1 MSVQLNF
8 NNEELKT
15 EQHFTLVYSGPTFK
29 SGIKLDMFIENL
41 ESIRRLIYTIA
52 DVNLEYQSGYNK
64 GADIKQ
70 IKIVPKSGSIEEQI
84 IVIFSKPELR
94 DAVLTVLISLFFYLL
109 GKRDSKKSDE
119 ITDNKLNKIEEQIE
133 DLIARDQDTNIRNLY
148 MPLEKAEDKL
158 SITENSKVELEIEF
172 NQKTILDNSIKH
184 LKEELKAV
192 ETIEELNGQISAIN
206 IDTNYLKFH
215 AVGMEY
221 AYPLYFD
228 VPISKLVHLIAVPI
242 KAKMKVRRVKN
253 KVKNFYLIEY
263 KNLQRGINETQN

>member
-1 MSVQLNF
+1 M
-8 NNEELKT
+8 
-15 EQHFTLVYSGPTFK
+15 
-29 SGIKLDMFIENL
+29 
-41 ESIRRLIYTIA
+41 
-52 DVNLEYQSGYNK
+52 
-64 GADIKQ
+64 
-70 IKIVPKSGSIEEQI
+70 
-84 IVIFSKPELR
+84 
-94 DAVLTVLISLFFYLL
+94 
-109 GKRDSKKSDE
+109 
-119 ITDNKLNKIEEQIE
+119 
-133 DLIARDQDTNIRNLY
+133 
-148 MPLEKAEDKL
+148 